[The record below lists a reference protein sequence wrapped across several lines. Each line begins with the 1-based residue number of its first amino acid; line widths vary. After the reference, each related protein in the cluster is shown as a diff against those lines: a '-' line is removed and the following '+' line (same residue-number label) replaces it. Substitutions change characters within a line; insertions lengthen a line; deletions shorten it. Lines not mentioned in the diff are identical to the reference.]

1 MAVLEMKESGWHPPL
16 FEAILIL
23 LYALQIPA
31 TVRKN

>member
-1 MAVLEMKESGWHPPL
+1 VAVAEMKDSGLHPPL